1 MSKAAELAALIGSQS
16 SLSNRNMIING
27 AAVIDQRN
35 GGSSVTPTSSA
46 YTLDRWL
53 ANVTAASKYSVQQ
66 STVAPDNFTNS
77 FLITSTSA
85 YTPVSGDYMSFQTRI
100 EANNIAHVGWGSSA
114 AKTVT
119 LSFWVRSSLTGT
131 FGGSFYFPASTVRT
145 HPFSYT
151 INSANTWEYKTVNIV
166 GDTVTN
172 TAPTGNNLYV
182 IVQWALGAGSTYQTG
197 TSGWQNGNYV
207 APSGVVDLVATSGA
221 TLYITGVQL
230 EVGEQAT
237 PFEHRSFG
245 DELARCQRYYEKS
258 YNQADSPATTTSTN
272 SLGRQIDDGSI
283 QRDGIDFQ
291 IIKRAN
297 PTVTIYNPT
306 TGSTGS
312 IRTNANVDY
321 SATVFAIG
329 ENRAIVYYTPASGE
343 FLFFHFTADAE
354 L

>member
-16 SLSNRNMIING
+16 SLSNRNLIING

-237 PFEHRSFG
+237 PFEHRSYG
-245 DELARCQRYYEKS
+245 DELARCERYGQQVSFNIYIGNGS
-258 YNQADSPATTTSTN
+258 GFYHSTSINYQTTMRTAPTFGSLSGTSTSNVSQEIIENITAQGCRYTILATN
-272 SLGRQIDDGSI
+272 SNAQAAGRTA
-283 QRDGIDFQ
+283 F
-291 IIKRAN
+291 
-297 PTVTIYNPT
+297 
-306 TGSTGS
+306 
-312 IRTNANVDY
+312 
-321 SATVFAIG
+321 
-329 ENRAIVYYTPASGE
+329 
-343 FLFFHFTADAE
+343 ADAE